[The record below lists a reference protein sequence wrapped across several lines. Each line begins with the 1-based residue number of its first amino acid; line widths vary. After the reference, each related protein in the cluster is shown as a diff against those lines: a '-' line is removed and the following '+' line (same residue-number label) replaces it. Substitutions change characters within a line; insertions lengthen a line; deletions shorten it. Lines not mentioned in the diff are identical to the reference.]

1 MTKLNLTANGTDQ
14 EILLAHLTP
23 IVSDVLAEKINNGVK
38 ITKDGKELLNKKDL
52 DTFMEYLIDEI
63 DKMKIAKKYKRANV
77 AGMEGTDILKH
88 AIHYFEEDSIEGK
101 LFNADGTM
109 YEQPKP
115 VKPYTA
121 VKVVPTTHTPTPQPK
136 PQLSIFDMVNDSTE
150 STKPVSPSANV
161 IVEQPKIEQ
170 KQGSP
175 MYLHYLSVKEQ
186 YKDCIVFYKL
196 GDFYEMF
203 GDDAKISADIL
214 NLTLT
219 GRECGL
225 AERVPMTGVPFHAA
239 ESYITKLVSAGYKV
253 AVCEP
258 LEGTNDRTVNRVIT
272 KNSESK
278 QIIDVET
285 GEIIPE
291 ELSVDEMQ
299 KFDGDIEEPD
309 ELMTV
314 SKLIGETPD
323 EEESDDN
330 ELNDELPEPATPDEL
345 DDDFDLE
352 QERERLKAFDKNA
365 IIILSD
371 LLGNIFTLE

>member
-1 MTKLNLTANGTDQ
+1 M
-14 EILLAHLTP
+14 
-23 IVSDVLAEKINNGVK
+23 
-38 ITKDGKELLNKKDL
+38 
-52 DTFMEYLIDEI
+52 
-63 DKMKIAKKYKRANV
+63 
-77 AGMEGTDILKH
+77 
-88 AIHYFEEDSIEGK
+88 
-101 LFNADGTM
+101 
-109 YEQPKP
+109 
-115 VKPYTA
+115 
-121 VKVVPTTHTPTPQPK
+121 
-136 PQLSIFDMVNDSTE
+136 
-150 STKPVSPSANV
+150 
-161 IVEQPKIEQ
+161 
-170 KQGSP
+170 
-175 MYLHYLSVKEQ
+175 
-186 YKDCIVFYKL
+186 FYRL

-299 KFDGDIEEPD
+299 KFDGDIEEPEEIPTISKILEGVDMGDDQD
-309 ELMTV
+309 E
-314 SKLIGETPD
+314 P
-323 EEESDDN
+323 
-330 ELNDELPEPATPDEL
+330 
-345 DDDFDLE
+345 DDDFDIE
-352 QERERLKAFDKNA
+352 QERKKMKAFDKNA

>member
-1 MTKLNLTANGTDQ
+1 MIELNLSTSNHEQ
-14 EILLAHLTP
+14 EKIKAYLQNN
-23 IVSDVLAEKINNGVK
+23 VSDVLAEKINNGVQ
-38 ITKDGKELLNKKDL
+38 IVKDGKKLLNKKDL
-52 DTFMEYLIDEI
+52 TTFMAYAEEQVLNLITENERKGRQVRCI
-63 DKMKIAKKYKRANV
+63 DDDTVYAW
-77 AGMEGTDILKH
+77 
-88 AIHYFEEDSIEGK
+88 AIHYFEENSIEGK
-101 LFNADGTM
+101 LYNADGTE
-109 YEQPKP
+109 YAPPKP
-115 VKPYTA
+115 VNTTKPTPTVPYTPPA
-121 VKVVPTTHTPTPQPK
+121 PKPK

-186 YKDCIVFYKL
+186 YNDCIVFYRL

-203 GDDAKISADIL
+203 GDDAKISADVL

-219 GRECGL
+219 GRDCGL
-225 AERVPMTGVPFHAA
+225 NERVPMTGVPFHAA

-299 KFDGDIEEPD
+299 KFDGDIEEP
-309 ELMTV
+309 EEIPTI
-314 SKLIGETPD
+314 SKILEGVDMGDDQDTP
-323 EEESDDN
+323 
-330 ELNDELPEPATPDEL
+330 